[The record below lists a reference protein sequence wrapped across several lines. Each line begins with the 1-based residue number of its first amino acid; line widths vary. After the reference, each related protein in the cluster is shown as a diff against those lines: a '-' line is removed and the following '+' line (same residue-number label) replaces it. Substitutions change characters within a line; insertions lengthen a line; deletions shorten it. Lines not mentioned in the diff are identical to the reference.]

1 LIARTI
7 AENETKIGTLPKTII
22 GIYPLSGGDR
32 ETERGKNGG
41 AQIIALL
48 HFIYL
53 LVAQH
58 FGQEHAPRAESL
70 VT

>member
-41 AQIIALL
+41 AL
-48 HFIYL
+48 
-53 LVAQH
+53 
-58 FGQEHAPRAESL
+58 
-70 VT
+70 